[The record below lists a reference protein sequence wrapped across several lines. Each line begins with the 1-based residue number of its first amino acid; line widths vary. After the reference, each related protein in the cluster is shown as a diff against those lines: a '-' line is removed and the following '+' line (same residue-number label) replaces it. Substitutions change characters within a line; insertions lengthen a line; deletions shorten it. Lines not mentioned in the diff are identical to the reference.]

1 MSPRSIYLRVQ
12 ADKCRS
18 PARSMSMGDVVMQTA
33 LRKLADEYTAQAEEI
48 ESKENRAAIEDGTP
62 A

>member
-1 MSPRSIYLRVQ
+1 MSARSIYLLDQ

-18 PARSMSMGDVVMQTA
+18 HARSMSLGDAVTQVA

-48 ESKENRAAIEDGTP
+48 ESKENKAAIEDGTS

>member
-1 MSPRSIYLRVQ
+1 MSQRSIYLRVQ
-12 ADKCRS
+12 AGKCR
-18 PARSMSMGDVVMQTA
+18 ADANSMSMSDVVTQTA

-48 ESKENRAAIEDGTP
+48 ESKEIKAAIEDSSS